1 MTGKKA
7 KKIGSLSAACK
18 GKVYIYLKKGLRN
31 CLLLCL
37 YLIIGDVYKCYQRL
51 KNYSFNFAQNDDAF
65 LVQCHD

>member
-7 KKIGSLSAACK
+7 KKLAAFRLPVR
-18 GKVYIYLKKGLRN
+18 GRYIFKKGLRN

-51 KNYSFNFAQNDDAF
+51 KNYSYNFAQNDDVF

>member
-7 KKIGSLSAACK
+7 KKLAAFRLPVRE
-18 GKVYIYLKKGLRN
+18 GIYLKKGLRN